1 MSGTRRD
8 ISTSE
13 SSMSETQQ
21 LAAFV
26 VEAEYGDLP
35 ADVIEHAK
43 TAILDYVGVAV
54 YGAEHE
60 VGERIASYVERC
72 MSGQESTVIGR
83 TRASPPGAALANG
96 VFGHAI
102 DYDDTFESIVLHPTA
117 PTFAATLAAGET
129 VDATGRELL
138 VSYVVGVETAFR
150 VGHSTYPSHY
160 EKGWHATG
168 TTGSF
173 GATAAA
179 ASVMGLD
186 VETTAQAFGIV
197 ASGSSSLK
205 KNFGTMTK
213 PLHAGHAAEQ
223 GVRAALLASEGF
235 TADTAVFEETLG
247 YGEVMTTEG
256 GYDPEELT
264 ADLGEEWGTL
274 DIGFKPYPS
283 GVITHAAMEA
293 LREQVIEHDLRPED
307 VDRIEVALDDAASEM
322 LHHHE
327 PTDGLQAK
335 FSIEFCLAA
344 VLRERDPGIH
354 EFTDGYVTS
363 EETREGI
370 VKVERAFE
378 PNVLGGDY
386 AGYGARVTVETTGG
400 DTLTTSMR
408 EAPGSPSNP
417 MSDERLRAK
426 FVENVAARTDENH
439 ARELLEAVERLDE
452 NGGLSGLLDGL
463 R

>member
-1 MSGTRRD
+1 MSEMRRD
-8 ISTSE
+8 TSVN
-13 SSMSETQQ
+13 ETQQ
-21 LAAFV
+21 LAEFV
-26 VEAEYGDLP
+26 VETAYNDLP
-35 ADVIEHAK
+35 DPVIAHAK
-43 TAILDYVGVAV
+43 TAILDYLGVAV

-60 VGERIASYVERC
+60 VGERIASYVDGC
-72 MSGQESTVIGR
+72 MGGEESTVIGR
-83 TRASPPGAALANG
+83 GSASTTGAALANG

-117 PTFAATLAAGET
+117 PTFAATLAASEAS
-129 VDATGRELL
+129 DATGREVLL
-138 VSYVVGVETAFR
+138 GYVVGVETAYR
-150 VGHSTYPSHY
+150 VGHATYPSHY

-168 TTGSF
+168 TIGSF

-179 ASVMGLD
+179 ASVMQLD
-186 VETTAQAFGIV
+186 AETTAQAFGIV
-197 ASGSSSLK
+197 ASGSSALK

-223 GVRAALLASEGF
+223 GVRAALLAAEGF
-235 TADTAVFEETLG
+235 TSDPAVLNETLG
-247 YGEVMTTEG
+247 YGAVMTSEG
-256 GYDPEELT
+256 GYDPAALI
-264 ADLGEEWGTL
+264 ADLGAEWGTL

-293 LREQVIEHDLRPED
+293 LREQVVDQDLRPED
-307 VDRIEVALDDAASEM
+307 VARIEVALDAAASEM
-322 LHHHE
+322 LHHKE

-363 EETREGI
+363 QATRDEI
-370 VKVERAFE
+370 EKVERAFE

-386 AGYGARVTVETTGG
+386 AGYGARVTIETVDGE
-400 DTLTTSMR
+400 TLTTTMR
-408 EAPGSPSNP
+408 RAPGSPSNP
-417 MSDERLRAK
+417 VSNERLRAK
-426 FVENVAARTDENH
+426 FDENVAARTDESH
-439 ARELLEAVERLDE
+439 AQELADAVEGLDGR
-452 NGGLSGLLDGL
+452 GGLSALLDGL